1 MSKPRYGWWSYV
13 KDMIR
18 RYPVLKEQYSDLH
31 SMSVTANYS
40 GMPRG
45 GESGRSLESVA
56 IRELPFNSQREYEA
70 VRQAIEMTERYNN
83 GRDRLS
89 IIKLVLWDR
98 SHTLEG
104 AALMMPCSWR
114 SAAQWHGEF
123 IKLVAKN
130 YGLMD

>member
-1 MSKPRYGWWSYV
+1 
-13 KDMIR
+13 
-18 RYPVLKEQYSDLH
+18 
-31 SMSVTANYS
+31 
-40 GMPRG
+40 
-45 GESGRSLESVA
+45 
-56 IRELPFNSQREYEA
+56 
-70 VRQAIEMTERYNN
+70 MTERYNN
-83 GRDRLS
+83 GRDRLP

>member
-1 MSKPRYGWWSYV
+1 MAGGLTLN
-13 KDMIR
+13 MIR
-18 RYPVLKEQYSDLH
+18 RYPALKEQYSDLH

-83 GRDRLS
+83 EGTGCLLSSWCCGTGAIHWKGR
-89 IIKLVLWDR
+89 
-98 SHTLEG
+98 H
-104 AALMMPCSWR
+104 
-114 SAAQWHGEF
+114 
-123 IKLVAKN
+123 
-130 YGLMD
+130 